1 MMEEGGC
8 VLLIELLWL
17 TASSYT
23 PSAYLYDIC
32 KLYVGG
38 LSLSRKHHKRPFI
51 KSSEVASNALQAP
64 VLALYAIKY
73 INSND
78 PCFS

>member
-32 KLYVGG
+32 KLYIGG

-51 KSSEVASNALQAP
+51 KIIGSGVQRLTSSRVGAVRHKIRQ
-64 VLALYAIKY
+64 
-73 INSND
+73 
-78 PCFS
+78 